1 MEKEYIGRIY
11 DFRIYNYALTN
22 DEIAKIYYY
31 ERLNYWHWY
40 LRLWFWFKETINAFS
55 RGI

>member
-1 MEKEYIGRIY
+1 MEKEYIGRIH